1 VTIELKSPLNQT
13 LYDSDFVAWVEE
25 TIDRLQ
31 AKDYEAVDWDNVLE
45 ELDAMGRRERKSLKS
60 NLVILLLHLLKWQY
74 QPAFR
79 SGSWKGSIVE
89 HRQRIQ
95 DDLIDSPSLKPYLSE
110 ILASAYFDACDRAAA
125 ETGLSLTEFPTDC
138 EHSIQSILDRTFF
151 PD

>member
-1 VTIELKSPLNQT
+1 MTIELQALNQT
-13 LYDSDFVAWVEE
+13 LYNRDFAAWIAD

-31 AKDYEAVDWDNVLE
+31 AKDYSSVDWDNVIE

-74 QPAFR
+74 QPALR

-95 DDLIDSPSLKPYLSE
+95 DDLLDSPSLKPYLSE
-110 ILASAYFDACDRAAA
+110 ILTSAYLDACDRASA
-125 ETGLSLTEFPTDC
+125 ETGLSLTVFPVDC
-138 EHSIQSILDRTFF
+138 DYPIELIIDRTFF
-151 PD
+151 PN